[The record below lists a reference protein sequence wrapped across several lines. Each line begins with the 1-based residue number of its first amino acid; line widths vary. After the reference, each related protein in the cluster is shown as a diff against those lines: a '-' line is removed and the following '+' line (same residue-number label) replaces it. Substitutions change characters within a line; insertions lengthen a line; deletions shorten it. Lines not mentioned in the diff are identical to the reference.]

1 MFIRIFIDGTVPVLT
16 IHENGTVSAKR
27 NRTLTLM
34 SKEWL
39 DERFQSYQ
47 KFTEETGNLIMVQ
60 EFGFNETIAYP
71 ATLAAADDF
80 LSVLD
85 KRDHELTLL
94 WQNIDMKRNGAE
106 YEMVSE
112 NYMIDTGLMEV
123 FRKYMH

>member
-1 MFIRIFIDGTVPVLT
+1 MNTDFP
-16 IHENGTVSAKR
+16 
-27 NRTLTLM
+27 
-34 SKEWL
+34 

-80 LSVLD
+80 LSILEKYDIPWCSWCGNYGPILD
-85 KRDHELTLL
+85 KRNHELTLL
-94 WQNIDMKRNGAE
+94 WENRNLKRNGAE

-112 NYMIDTGLMEV
+112 NYMMDTGLMEV